1 MQPALDSPQNL
12 VSATTLRALAASTI
26 PLRTTPGDETGW
38 TNVEALTDPGRWRD
52 IADRYSRHIGTA
64 HTAIG
69 GVCALQHYSGRLLQP
84 VMAVWAADG
93 SALDLRHHKWWA
105 RIDGDGATRE
115 VSCPDLPVVARDVT
129 PEAMAE
135 RIRDHFAPLVNA
147 ICETTGIVERVALGG
162 VAASLAGALAVV
174 ARGLPASR
182 RRSFRAHA
190 EQVSTQM
197 TSGRDQELIS
207 LVDLDAGIGSE
218 TPTFSHDRHTCCLIR
233 LGRAQ
238 HECETCPH
246 LSKAERRDRQRVSA
260 LRPPRVWIDLG
271 SNDVPVIG

>member
-52 IADRYSRHIGTA
+52 IADRYSRHIGTS

-84 VMAVWAADG
+84 VVAVWAADG
-93 SALDLRHHKWWA
+93 SALDLRHRGWWA
-105 RIDGDGATRE
+105 HIDSDGATRE

-129 PEAMAE
+129 PEAMTE
-135 RIRDHFAPLVNA
+135 RIRDHFEPLVNA
-147 ICETTGIVERVALGG
+147 VCETTGIVERVALGG
-162 VAASLAGALAVV
+162 VAASLAGSLAVA
-174 ARGLPASR
+174 ARGLPAAR
-182 RRSFRAHA
+182 RRSFRARA
-190 EQVSTQM
+190 ERVVAQV
-197 TSGRDQELIS
+197 TSGDGQQLVSLI
-207 LVDLDAGIGSE
+207 DLDAGAGPE
-218 TPTFSHDRHTCCLIR
+218 APAFSHDRHTCCLIR
-233 LGRAQ
+233 LGQ
-238 HECETCPH
+238 TDHECETCPR
-246 LSKAERRDRQRVSA
+246 LPKAERRDRQRVSA

-271 SNDVPVIG
+271 SNSVPVLD